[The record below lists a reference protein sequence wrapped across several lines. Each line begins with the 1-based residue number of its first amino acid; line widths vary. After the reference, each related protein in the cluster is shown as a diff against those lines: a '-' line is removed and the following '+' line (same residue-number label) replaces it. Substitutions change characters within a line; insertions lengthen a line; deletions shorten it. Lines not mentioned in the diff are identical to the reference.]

1 MKKIILILGVICAL
15 FSTTLFGTTLFG
27 ANSVLK
33 ELDLDLKSLYN
44 ESTNPKDQNAS
55 KLELKSTKASRAAD
69 ITAALKDK
77 QSSRVAEQK
86 TAKNIEQNASTEQNL
101 AAQITPDERLKS
113 KIRML
118 IMSDFDKS
126 SKAGI
131 VLVKDANTSAS
142 AKASGFKVVFE
153 SSANNASS
161 ASSADLLISK
171 SDLVLVNAG
180 LDTAFAAASLRINN
194 SAGLPTAFKLDFG
207 SDTKKFRKLLDAYRG
222 AVAARSVR
230 IFMLGSGEVKSM
242 DESAP
247 ASLSSHAIGGLIRA
261 KLHFGGL
268 IISADLSKISGYS
281 TEQKVNAFLG
291 AGGDIMYF
299 SDSAEASRAADILL
313 KATQNGSISNARINK
328 SFERVGEVFNIKESK
343 PNLPF

>member
-1 MKKIILILGVICAL
+1 MKKIILILGVVCAL
-15 FSTTLFGTTLFG
+15 FSTTLFG

-44 ESTNPKDQNAS
+44 ESINLKDQNAS
-55 KLELKSTKASRAAD
+55 KLELNSTKASRAAD

-77 QSSRVAEQK
+77 QSSRAAEQK
-86 TAKNIEQNASTEQNL
+86 TAKNIEASAEQNL
-101 AAQITPDERLKS
+101 TAQITPDERLKS

-142 AKASGFKVVFE
+142 AKESGFKVVFE
-153 SSANNASS
+153 SST
-161 ASSADLLISK
+161 SSADLLLSK

-194 SAGLPTAFKLDFG
+194 SAGLPTAFKLDFS
-207 SDTKKFRKLLDAYRG
+207 SDTKKFRRLLDTYRG

-230 IFMLGSGEVKSM
+230 IFMLGSGEIKSM

>member
-1 MKKIILILGVICAL
+1 MKKIILILGVVCAL
-15 FSTTLFGTTLFG
+15 FSTTLFG

-77 QSSRVAEQK
+77 QSSRAAEQK
-86 TAKNIEQNASTEQNL
+86 TAKNIEASAEQNL
-101 AAQITPDERLKS
+101 TAQITPDERLKS

-131 VLVKDANTSAS
+131 VLVNDANTSAS
-142 AKASGFKVVFE
+142 AKASGFKVVLE
-153 SSANNASS
+153 SS
-161 ASSADLLISK
+161 ASSADLLLSK

-207 SDTKKFRKLLDAYRG
+207 SDTKKFRKLLDTYRG

-230 IFMLGSGEVKSM
+230 IFMLGSGDIKSM

-299 SDSAEASRAADILL
+299 SDSAEANRAADILL

>member
-1 MKKIILILGVICAL
+1 MKKIILILGVVCAL
-15 FSTTLFGTTLFG
+15 FSTTLFG

-44 ESTNPKDQNAS
+44 ESANQKDQNAS
-55 KLELKSTKASRAAD
+55 KLELNSTKASRAAD

-77 QSSRVAEQK
+77 QSSRAAEQK
-86 TAKNIEQNASTEQNL
+86 TAKNIEASAEQNL
-101 AAQITPDERLKS
+101 TAQITPDERLKS

-142 AKASGFKVVFE
+142 AKESGFKVVFE
-153 SSANNASS
+153 SSA
-161 ASSADLLISK
+161 SSADLLLSK

-180 LDTAFAAASLRINN
+180 LDTAFAAARLRINN
-194 SAGLPTAFKLDFG
+194 SAGLPTAFKLDFS
-207 SDTKKFRKLLDAYRG
+207 SDTKKFRRLLDTYRG

-230 IFMLGSGEVKSM
+230 IFMLGDGEIKSM

>member
-1 MKKIILILGVICAL
+1 MKKIILILGAVCVL
-15 FSTTLFGTTLFG
+15 FSTTLFG

-44 ESTNPKDQNAS
+44 ESTNPKDQNVS
-55 KLELKSTKASRAAD
+55 KLDLNSTKASRVAD
-69 ITAALKDK
+69 ITAVKKDK
-77 QSSRVAEQK
+77 QSSRAAEQK
-86 TAKNIEQNASTEQNL
+86 TAKNIEASTKQNL
-101 AAQITPDERLKS
+101 AAQITPDERMRS

-153 SSANNASS
+153 SSTNNS
-161 ASSADLLISK
+161 SSADIKPSK
-171 SDLVLVNAG
+171 QWSDLVLVNAG
-180 LDTAFAAASLRINN
+180 FDTAFAAARLHINN

-207 SDTKKFRKLLDAYRG
+207 SDTKKFRKLLDTYRG

-230 IFMLGSGEVKSM
+230 IFMLGSGEIKSM
-242 DESAP
+242 DESTP

-299 SDSAEASRAADILL
+299 SDSAEANRAADILL

-328 SFERVGEVFNIKESK
+328 SFERVGKVFNIKESK

>member
-1 MKKIILILGVICAL
+1 MKKIILILGAVCAL
-15 FSTTLFGTTLFG
+15 FGTTLFGTTLFG

-55 KLELKSTKASRAAD
+55 KLDLNSTKASRAAD
-69 ITAALKDK
+69 ITAVKKDK
-77 QSSRVAEQK
+77 QSSRAAEQK
-86 TAKNIEQNASTEQNL
+86 TAKNIEQNASAEQNL
-101 AAQITPDERLKS
+101 TAQITPDERLRS

-153 SSANNASS
+153 SSA
-161 ASSADLLISK
+161 DIKPSK
-171 SDLVLVNAG
+171 QWSDLVLVNAG
-180 LDTAFAAASLRINN
+180 FDTAFAAASLHINN

-207 SDTKKFRKLLDAYRG
+207 SDTKKFRKLLDVYRG

-230 IFMLGSGEVKSM
+230 IFMLGSGEIKSM

-281 TEQKVNAFLG
+281 TEQKVKAFLG

-313 KATQNGSISNARINK
+313 KATQNGNISNARINK
-328 SFERVGEVFNIKESK
+328 SFERVSKVFNIEKDEST
-343 PNLPF
+343 NTLAF

>member
-1 MKKIILILGVICAL
+1 MKKIILILGVVCAL
-15 FSTTLFGTTLFG
+15 FSTTLFG

-44 ESTNPKDQNAS
+44 ESINLKDQNAS
-55 KLELKSTKASRAAD
+55 KLELNSTKASRVAD
-69 ITAALKDK
+69 ITAA
-77 QSSRVAEQK
+77 
-86 TAKNIEQNASTEQNL
+86 AKHKKNTSAEQNASAEQNL
-101 AAQITPDERLKS
+101 TAQITPDERLKS

-153 SSANNASS
+153 SSA
-161 ASSADLLISK
+161 SSADLLLSK

-194 SAGLPTAFKLDFG
+194 SAGLPTAFKLDFS
-207 SDTKKFRKLLDAYRG
+207 SDTKKFRKLLDTYRG

-230 IFMLGSGEVKSM
+230 IFMLGSGEIKSM

-328 SFERVGEVFNIKESK
+328 SFERMSEVFNIKESK

>member
-15 FSTTLFGTTLFG
+15 FSTTLFG

-44 ESTNPKDQNAS
+44 ESINQKDQNAS

-77 QSSRVAEQK
+77 QSSRAAEQK
-86 TAKNIEQNASTEQNL
+86 TAKNIEASAEQNL
-101 AAQITPDERLKS
+101 TAQITPDERLKS

-131 VLVKDANTSAS
+131 VLVNDANTSAS

-153 SSANNASS
+153 SSA
-161 ASSADLLISK
+161 SSADLLLSK

-180 LDTAFAAASLRINN
+180 LDTAFAAARLRINN
-194 SAGLPTAFKLDFG
+194 SAGLPTAFKLDFS
-207 SDTKKFRKLLDAYRG
+207 SDTKKFRKLLDTYRG

-230 IFMLGSGEVKSM
+230 IFMLGDGEVRSM

-268 IISADLSKISGYS
+268 IISADLSKISRYS

-328 SFERVGEVFNIKESK
+328 SFERVSEVFNIKESK

>member
-1 MKKIILILGVICAL
+1 MKKIILILGVVCAL
-15 FSTTLFGTTLFG
+15 FSTTLFSTTLFG

-44 ESTNPKDQNAS
+44 ESTNQKDQNAS

-77 QSSRVAEQK
+77 QSSSAAEQK
-86 TAKNIEQNASTEQNL
+86 TAKNIEASAEQNL
-101 AAQITPDERLKS
+101 TAQITPDERLKS

-153 SSANNASS
+153 SSA
-161 ASSADLLISK
+161 DIKPSK

-180 LDTAFAAASLRINN
+180 LDTAFAAARLHINN

-207 SDTKKFRKLLDAYRG
+207 SDTKKFRKLLDTYRG

>member
-1 MKKIILILGVICAL
+1 MKKIILILGAVCAL
-15 FSTTLFGTTLFG
+15 FSTTLFSTTLFG

-44 ESTNPKDQNAS
+44 ESTNLKDQNAS

-77 QSSRVAEQK
+77 QSSRAAEQK
-86 TAKNIEQNASTEQNL
+86 TAKNIEASAEQNL
-101 AAQITPDERLKS
+101 TAQITPDERLKS

-131 VLVKDANTSAS
+131 VLVNDANTSVS
-142 AKASGFKVVFE
+142 AKESGFKVVLE
-153 SSANNASS
+153 SS
-161 ASSADLLISK
+161 ASSADLLLSK

-194 SAGLPTAFKLDFG
+194 SAGLPTAFKLDFS
-207 SDTKKFRKLLDAYRG
+207 SDTKKFRRLLDVYRG

-230 IFMLGSGEVKSM
+230 IFMLGSGEIKSM

-328 SFERVGEVFNIKESK
+328 SFERVSEVFNIKESK

>member
-1 MKKIILILGVICAL
+1 MKKIILILGAVCAL
-15 FSTTLFGTTLFG
+15 FSTTLFSTTLFG

-55 KLELKSTKASRAAD
+55 KLDLNSTKASRAAD
-69 ITAALKDK
+69 ITAVKKDK
-77 QSSRVAEQK
+77 QSSRAAEQK
-86 TAKNIEQNASTEQNL
+86 TAKNIEQNASAEQNL
-101 AAQITPDERLKS
+101 AAQITPDERMRS

-131 VLVKDANTSAS
+131 VLVNDANTSAS

-153 SSANNASS
+153 SSA
-161 ASSADLLISK
+161 DIKPSK
-171 SDLVLVNAG
+171 QWGDLVLVNAG
-180 LDTAFAAASLRINN
+180 LDTAFAAASLHINN

-207 SDTKKFRKLLDAYRG
+207 SDTKKFRRLLDAYRG

-230 IFMLGSGEVKSM
+230 IFMLGDGEIKSM
-242 DESAP
+242 DESTP

-281 TEQKVNAFLG
+281 TEQKVKAFLG

-299 SDSAEASRAADILL
+299 SDIAEASRAADILL

-328 SFERVGEVFNIKESK
+328 SFERVGKVFNIKDSK

>member
-1 MKKIILILGVICAL
+1 MKKIILILGVVCAL
-15 FSTTLFGTTLFG
+15 FSTTLFG

-55 KLELKSTKASRAAD
+55 KLELNSTKASRAAD

-77 QSSRVAEQK
+77 QSSRAAEQK
-86 TAKNIEQNASTEQNL
+86 TAKNIEASVEQNIT
-101 AAQITPDERLKS
+101 AQITPDERLKS

-131 VLVKDANTSAS
+131 VLVNDANTSAS

-153 SSANNASS
+153 SSA
-161 ASSADLLISK
+161 SSADLLLSK

-207 SDTKKFRKLLDAYRG
+207 SDTKKFRKLLDTYRG

-230 IFMLGSGEVKSM
+230 IFMLGSGEIKSM

-328 SFERVGEVFNIKESK
+328 SFERVSEVFNIKESK
-343 PNLPF
+343 SNLPF

>member
-1 MKKIILILGVICAL
+1 MKKIILILGAVCAL
-15 FSTTLFGTTLFG
+15 FSTTLFG

-44 ESTNPKDQNAS
+44 ESIKPAEQNAS

-77 QSSRVAEQK
+77 QSSRAAEQK
-86 TAKNIEQNASTEQNL
+86 TAKNIEASAEQNL
-101 AAQITPDERLKS
+101 TAQITPDERLKS

-142 AKASGFKVVFE
+142 AKESGFKVVFE
-153 SSANNASS
+153 SSA
-161 ASSADLLISK
+161 SSADLLLSK

-180 LDTAFAAASLRINN
+180 LDTAFAAASLRMNN

-207 SDTKKFRKLLDAYRG
+207 GDTKKFRRLLDTYRG

-328 SFERVGEVFNIKESK
+328 SFERVSEVFNIKESK

>member
-1 MKKIILILGVICAL
+1 MKKIILILGVVCAL
-15 FSTTLFGTTLFG
+15 FSTTLFG

-44 ESTNPKDQNAS
+44 ESTNLKDQNAS
-55 KLELKSTKASRAAD
+55 KLELNSTKASRTAD

-77 QSSRVAEQK
+77 QSSRAAEQK
-86 TAKNIEQNASTEQNL
+86 TAKNIEASAEQNIT
-101 AAQITPDERLKS
+101 AQITPDERLKS

-142 AKASGFKVVFE
+142 AKESGFKVVFE
-153 SSANNASS
+153 SSA
-161 ASSADLLISK
+161 SSADLLLSK

-207 SDTKKFRKLLDAYRG
+207 SDTKKFRRLLDTYRG

-230 IFMLGSGEVKSM
+230 IFMLGSGEIKSM

-299 SDSAEASRAADILL
+299 SDSAEASMAADILL

-328 SFERVGEVFNIKESK
+328 SFERVGEVFNIKDSA

>member
-1 MKKIILILGVICAL
+1 MKKIILILGVVCAL
-15 FSTTLFGTTLFG
+15 FSTTLFG

-55 KLELKSTKASRAAD
+55 KLELNSTKASRAAD

-77 QSSRVAEQK
+77 QNSRAVEQK
-86 TAKNIEQNASTEQNL
+86 TAKNIEASAEQNIT
-101 AAQITPDERLKS
+101 AQITPDERLKS

-142 AKASGFKVVFE
+142 AKASGFKVVLG
-153 SSANNASS
+153 SS
-161 ASSADLLISK
+161 ASSADLLLSK

-194 SAGLPTAFKLDFG
+194 SAGLPTAFKLDFS
-207 SDTKKFRKLLDAYRG
+207 SDTKKFRKLLDTYRG

-230 IFMLGSGEVKSM
+230 IFMLGSGEIKSM

-281 TEQKVNAFLG
+281 TEQKVKAFLG

-328 SFERVGEVFNIKESK
+328 SFERVGKVFNIKESK

>member
-1 MKKIILILGVICAL
+1 MKKNILILGVICAL
-15 FSTTLFGTTLFG
+15 FNTTLFG

-44 ESTNPKDQNAS
+44 ESTNLKDQNAS
-55 KLELKSTKASRAAD
+55 KLKLKSTKASRAAD

-86 TAKNIEQNASTEQNL
+86 TAKNIEASAEQNL
-101 AAQITPDERLKS
+101 TAQITPDERLKS

-126 SKAGI
+126 SNAGI
-131 VLVKDANTSAS
+131 VLVKDVNTSAS

-153 SSANNASS
+153 SST
-161 ASSADLLISK
+161 SSADLLSSK

-180 LDTAFAAASLRINN
+180 LDTAFAAARLRINN
-194 SAGLPTAFKLDFG
+194 SAGLPTAFKLDFS
-207 SDTKKFRKLLDAYRG
+207 SDTKKFRRLLDTYRG

-230 IFMLGSGEVKSM
+230 IFMLGDGEIKSM

-328 SFERVGEVFNIKESK
+328 SFERVSEVFNIKESK

>member
-15 FSTTLFGTTLFG
+15 FSTTLFSTTLFG

-44 ESTNPKDQNAS
+44 ESTNLKDQNAS
-55 KLELKSTKASRAAD
+55 KLELNSTKASRAAD

-77 QSSRVAEQK
+77 QSSRAAEQK
-86 TAKNIEQNASTEQNL
+86 TAKNIEASAEQNL
-101 AAQITPDERLKS
+101 TAQITPDERLKS

-153 SSANNASS
+153 SSA
-161 ASSADLLISK
+161 SSADLLLSK

-180 LDTAFAAASLRINN
+180 LDTAFAAARLRINN
-194 SAGLPTAFKLDFG
+194 SAGLPTAFKLDFS
-207 SDTKKFRKLLDAYRG
+207 SDTKKFRKLLDTYRG

-230 IFMLGSGEVKSM
+230 IFMLGDGEVKSM

-299 SDSAEASRAADILL
+299 SDSTEASRAADILL

-328 SFERVGEVFNIKESK
+328 SFERVSEVFNIKESK

>member
-15 FSTTLFGTTLFG
+15 FSTTLFG

-44 ESTNPKDQNAS
+44 ESIKPAEQNTL
-55 KLELKSTKASRAAD
+55 KLELNSTKASRAAD

-77 QSSRVAEQK
+77 QSSRAAEQK
-86 TAKNIEQNASTEQNL
+86 TAKNIEASTEQNL
-101 AAQITPDERLKS
+101 TAQITPDERLKS

-131 VLVKDANTSAS
+131 VLVNDANASAS

-153 SSANNASS
+153 SSA
-161 ASSADLLISK
+161 SSADLLLSK

-207 SDTKKFRKLLDAYRG
+207 SDTKKFRKLLDTYRG

-230 IFMLGSGEVKSM
+230 IFMLGSGEIKSM

-281 TEQKVNAFLG
+281 TEQKANAFLG

-328 SFERVGEVFNIKESK
+328 SFERVGKVFNIKESK

>member
-1 MKKIILILGVICAL
+1 MKKIILILGVVCAL
-15 FSTTLFGTTLFG
+15 FSTTLFG

-44 ESTNPKDQNAS
+44 ESTNLKDQNAS

-69 ITAALKDK
+69 ITAVKKDK
-77 QSSRVAEQK
+77 QSSRAAEQK
-86 TAKNIEQNASTEQNL
+86 TAKNIEASAEQNL
-101 AAQITPDERLKS
+101 AAQITPDERLRS

-153 SSANNASS
+153 SSA
-161 ASSADLLISK
+161 DIKPSK

-180 LDTAFAAASLRINN
+180 LDTAFAAASLHINN
-194 SAGLPTAFKLDFG
+194 SAGLPTAFKLDFS
-207 SDTKKFRKLLDAYRG
+207 SDTKKFRKLLDTYRG

-230 IFMLGSGEVKSM
+230 IFMLGSGEIKSM

>member
-1 MKKIILILGVICAL
+1 MKKIILILGVVCAL
-15 FSTTLFGTTLFG
+15 FSTTLFG

-44 ESTNPKDQNAS
+44 ESINLKDQNAS
-55 KLELKSTKASRAAD
+55 KLELNSTKASRAAD
-69 ITAALKDK
+69 ITATLKDK
-77 QSSRVAEQK
+77 QSSRAAEQK
-86 TAKNIEQNASTEQNL
+86 IAKNIEASAEQNL
-101 AAQITPDERLKS
+101 TAQITPDERLKS

-131 VLVKDANTSAS
+131 VLVNDANTSAS

-153 SSANNASS
+153 SSA
-161 ASSADLLISK
+161 SSADLLLSK

-180 LDTAFAAASLRINN
+180 LDTAFAAASLSINN
-194 SAGLPTAFKLDFG
+194 SAGLPTAFKLDFS
-207 SDTKKFRKLLDAYRG
+207 SDTKKFRRLLDTYRG

-328 SFERVGEVFNIKESK
+328 SFERVSEVFNIKESK

>member
-1 MKKIILILGVICAL
+1 MLGKPIDR
-15 FSTTLFGTTLFG
+15 G
-27 ANSVLK
+27 K
-33 ELDLDLKSLYN
+33 KSLYN

-55 KLELKSTKASRAAD
+55 KLELNNTKASRAAD

-86 TAKNIEQNASTEQNL
+86 TAKNIEASAEQNL
-101 AAQITPDERLKS
+101 TAQITPDERLKS

-142 AKASGFKVVFE
+142 AKASGFNVVFE
-153 SSANNASS
+153 SSA
-161 ASSADLLISK
+161 DIKPSK
-171 SDLVLVNAG
+171 QWSDLVLVNAG
-180 LDTAFAAASLRINN
+180 LDTAFAAARLHINN
-194 SAGLPTAFKLDFG
+194 SAGLPTAFKLDFS
-207 SDTKKFRKLLDAYRG
+207 SDTKKFRKLLDTYRG

-230 IFMLGSGEVKSM
+230 IFMLGSGEIKSM

-281 TEQKVNAFLG
+281 TEQKVKAFLG

-328 SFERVGEVFNIKESK
+328 SFERVSKVFNIKESK

>member
-1 MKKIILILGVICAL
+1 MKKIILILGVVCAL
-15 FSTTLFGTTLFG
+15 FGTTLFSTTLFG

-44 ESTNPKDQNAS
+44 ESTNLRDQNAS
-55 KLELKSTKASRAAD
+55 KLELNSTKASRAAD

-77 QSSRVAEQK
+77 QGSRAAEQK
-86 TAKNIEQNASTEQNL
+86 TAKNIEASAEQNL
-101 AAQITPDERLKS
+101 TAQITPDERLKS

-131 VLVKDANTSAS
+131 VLVNDANTSAS

-153 SSANNASS
+153 SSA
-161 ASSADLLISK
+161 SSADLLSSK

-180 LDTAFAAASLRINN
+180 LDTAFAAASLHINN
-194 SAGLPTAFKLDFG
+194 SAGLPTAFKLDFS
-207 SDTKKFRKLLDAYRG
+207 SDTKKFRRLLDTYRG

-230 IFMLGSGEVKSM
+230 IFMLGSGEIKSM

-281 TEQKVNAFLG
+281 TEQKVKAFLG

-328 SFERVGEVFNIKESK
+328 SFERVSEVFNIKESK

>member
-1 MKKIILILGVICAL
+1 MKKIILILGVVCAL
-15 FSTTLFGTTLFG
+15 FSTTLFG

-44 ESTNPKDQNAS
+44 ESTNLKDQNAS
-55 KLELKSTKASRAAD
+55 KLELNSTKASRAAD

-77 QSSRVAEQK
+77 QSSRAAEQK
-86 TAKNIEQNASTEQNL
+86 TAKNIEASAEQNIT
-101 AAQITPDERLKS
+101 AQITPDERLKS

-153 SSANNASS
+153 SSANS
-161 ASSADLLISK
+161 ANNADLLLSK

-180 LDTAFAAASLRINN
+180 LDTAFAAARLHINN
-194 SAGLPTAFKLDFG
+194 SAGLPTAFKLDFS
-207 SDTKKFRKLLDAYRG
+207 SDTKKFRKLLDTYRG

-230 IFMLGSGEVKSM
+230 IFMLGSGEIKSM

>member
-15 FSTTLFGTTLFG
+15 FSTTLFG

-44 ESTNPKDQNAS
+44 ESINLKDQNAS
-55 KLELKSTKASRAAD
+55 KLELNSTKASRAAD
-69 ITAALKDK
+69 ITAVKKDK
-77 QSSRVAEQK
+77 QSSRAAEQK

-101 AAQITPDERLKS
+101 AAQITPDERLRS

-142 AKASGFKVVFE
+142 ATESGFKVVFE
-153 SSANNASS
+153 SSA
-161 ASSADLLISK
+161 SSADLLSSK

-194 SAGLPTAFKLDFG
+194 SAGLPSAFKLDFG
-207 SDTKKFRKLLDAYRG
+207 SDTKKFRKLLDTYRG
-222 AVAARSVR
+222 AVATRSVR
-230 IFMLGSGEVKSM
+230 IFMLGSGEIKSM

-247 ASLSSHAIGGLIRA
+247 ASLSSHAIDGLIRA

>member
-1 MKKIILILGVICAL
+1 MKKIILILGVVCAL
-15 FSTTLFGTTLFG
+15 FSTTLFG

-44 ESTNPKDQNAS
+44 ESTNPKDQNVS
-55 KLELKSTKASRAAD
+55 KLDLNSTKASRAAD
-69 ITAALKDK
+69 ITAVKKDK
-77 QSSRVAEQK
+77 QSSRAAEQK
-86 TAKNIEQNASTEQNL
+86 TAKNIEASAEQNIT
-101 AAQITPDERLKS
+101 AQITPDERLKS

-153 SSANNASS
+153 SSA
-161 ASSADLLISK
+161 DIKPSK
-171 SDLVLVNAG
+171 QWSDLVLVNAG
-180 LDTAFAAASLRINN
+180 LDTAFAAASLHINN

-207 SDTKKFRKLLDAYRG
+207 SDTKKFRKLLDTYRG

-230 IFMLGSGEVKSM
+230 IFMLGSGEIKSM

-328 SFERVGEVFNIKESK
+328 SFERVSKVFNIKESK

>member
-1 MKKIILILGVICAL
+1 MKKIILILGVVCAL
-15 FSTTLFGTTLFG
+15 FSTTLFSTTLFG
-27 ANSVLK
+27 ANNVLK

-44 ESTNPKDQNAS
+44 ESINLKDQNAS
-55 KLELKSTKASRAAD
+55 KLELNSTKASRAAD

-77 QSSRVAEQK
+77 QSSRAAEQK
-86 TAKNIEQNASTEQNL
+86 TAKNIEASAEQNL
-101 AAQITPDERLKS
+101 TAQITPDERMRS

-131 VLVKDANTSAS
+131 VLVNDANTSAS
-142 AKASGFKVVFE
+142 AKESGFKVVFE
-153 SSANNASS
+153 SST
-161 ASSADLLISK
+161 SSADLLLSK

-180 LDTAFAAASLRINN
+180 LDTAFAAARLRINN
-194 SAGLPTAFKLDFG
+194 SAGLPTAFKLDFS
-207 SDTKKFRKLLDAYRG
+207 SDTKKFRKLLDTYRG

-230 IFMLGSGEVKSM
+230 IFMLGSGEIKSM

-328 SFERVGEVFNIKESK
+328 SFERVGEVFDIKESK

>member
-1 MKKIILILGVICAL
+1 MKKIILILGVVCAL
-15 FSTTLFGTTLFG
+15 FSTTLFG

-55 KLELKSTKASRAAD
+55 KLELNSTKASRAAD
-69 ITAALKDK
+69 ITAVKKDK
-77 QSSRVAEQK
+77 QSSRAAEQK
-86 TAKNIEQNASTEQNL
+86 TAKNIEASAEQNL
-101 AAQITPDERLKS
+101 TAQITPDERLKS

-153 SSANNASS
+153 SNA
-161 ASSADLLISK
+161 DIKPSK

-194 SAGLPTAFKLDFG
+194 SAGLPTAFKLDFS
-207 SDTKKFRKLLDAYRG
+207 SDTKKFRRLLDTYRG

-299 SDSAEASRAADILL
+299 SDSVEASRAVDILL

-328 SFERVGEVFNIKESK
+328 SFERVSEVFNIKESK

>member
-1 MKKIILILGVICAL
+1 MKKIILILGVVCAL
-15 FSTTLFGTTLFG
+15 FSTTLFG

-44 ESTNPKDQNAS
+44 ESANQKDQNAS
-55 KLELKSTKASRAAD
+55 KLELNSTKASRAAD

-77 QSSRVAEQK
+77 QSSRAAEQK
-86 TAKNIEQNASTEQNL
+86 TAKNIEASAEQNL
-101 AAQITPDERLKS
+101 TAQIMPGERLKS

-131 VLVKDANTSAS
+131 VLVNDANTSAS

-153 SSANNASS
+153 SSA
-161 ASSADLLISK
+161 SSADLLLSK

-194 SAGLPTAFKLDFG
+194 SAGLPTAFKLDFS
-207 SDTKKFRKLLDAYRG
+207 SDTKKFRKLLDTYRG

-230 IFMLGSGEVKSM
+230 IFMLGSGEIKSM

-281 TEQKVNAFLG
+281 TEQKVKAFLG

-299 SDSAEASRAADILL
+299 SDIAEASRAADILL

>member
-1 MKKIILILGVICAL
+1 MKKIILILGVVCAL
-15 FSTTLFGTTLFG
+15 FSTTLFG

-44 ESTNPKDQNAS
+44 ESTNLKDQNAS
-55 KLELKSTKASRAAD
+55 KLELNSTKASRAAD

-77 QSSRVAEQK
+77 QSSRAAEQK
-86 TAKNIEQNASTEQNL
+86 TAKNIEASAEQNL
-101 AAQITPDERLKS
+101 TAQITPDERLKS

-118 IMSDFDKS
+118 IMSDFDKN

-142 AKASGFKVVFE
+142 AKESGFKVVFE
-153 SSANNASS
+153 SSA
-161 ASSADLLISK
+161 SSADLLSSK

-194 SAGLPTAFKLDFG
+194 SAGLPSAFKLDFG
-207 SDTKKFRKLLDAYRG
+207 GDTKKFRKLLDTYRG

-230 IFMLGSGEVKSM
+230 IFMLGSGEIRSM
-242 DESAP
+242 DESVP

>member
-15 FSTTLFGTTLFG
+15 FSTTLFG

-44 ESTNPKDQNAS
+44 ESTNLKDQNAS
-55 KLELKSTKASRAAD
+55 KLELNSTKASRAAD

-77 QSSRVAEQK
+77 QSSRAAEQK
-86 TAKNIEQNASTEQNL
+86 TAKNIEASAEQNL
-101 AAQITPDERLKS
+101 TAQITPDERLKS

-153 SSANNASS
+153 SSA
-161 ASSADLLISK
+161 SSADLLSSK

-194 SAGLPTAFKLDFG
+194 SAGLPTAFKLDFS
-207 SDTKKFRKLLDAYRG
+207 SDTKKFRKLLDTYRG

-230 IFMLGSGEVKSM
+230 IFMLGSGEIKSM

>member
-1 MKKIILILGVICAL
+1 MKKIILILGVVCAL
-15 FSTTLFGTTLFG
+15 FSTTLFG

-55 KLELKSTKASRAAD
+55 KLELNSTKASRTAD
-69 ITAALKDK
+69 ITAVKKYK
-77 QSSRVAEQK
+77 QSSRAAEQE
-86 TAKNIEQNASTEQNL
+86 TAKNIEQNASTKQNL
-101 AAQITPDERLKS
+101 AAQITPDERMRS

-153 SSANNASS
+153 SNA
-161 ASSADLLISK
+161 DIKPSK
-171 SDLVLVNAG
+171 QWSDLVLVNAG
-180 LDTAFAAASLRINN
+180 LDTAFAAARLHINN
-194 SAGLPTAFKLDFG
+194 SAGLPTAFKLDFS
-207 SDTKKFRKLLDAYRG
+207 SDTKKFRKLLDTYRG

-230 IFMLGSGEVKSM
+230 IFMLGSGEIKSM

-281 TEQKVNAFLG
+281 TEQKVKAFLG

-328 SFERVGEVFNIKESK
+328 SFERVGKVFNIKESK
-343 PNLPF
+343 PNLSF

>member
-1 MKKIILILGVICAL
+1 MKKIILILGVVCAL
-15 FSTTLFGTTLFG
+15 FSTTLFS

-55 KLELKSTKASRAAD
+55 KLELNSTKASRAAD

-77 QSSRVAEQK
+77 QSSMAAEQK
-86 TAKNIEQNASTEQNL
+86 IAKNIEASAEQNL
-101 AAQITPDERLKS
+101 TAQITPDERLKS

-142 AKASGFKVVFE
+142 AKESGFKVVLE
-153 SSANNASS
+153 SS
-161 ASSADLLISK
+161 ASSADLLLSK

-180 LDTAFAAASLRINN
+180 LDTAFAAASLSINN
-194 SAGLPTAFKLDFG
+194 SVGLPTAFKLDFG
-207 SDTKKFRKLLDAYRG
+207 SDTKKFRRLLDTYRG

-230 IFMLGSGEVKSM
+230 IFMLGSGEIKSM

-299 SDSAEASRAADILL
+299 SDSTEASRAADILL

-343 PNLPF
+343 PNLSF

>member
-1 MKKIILILGVICAL
+1 
-15 FSTTLFGTTLFG
+15 
-27 ANSVLK
+27 
-33 ELDLDLKSLYN
+33 
-44 ESTNPKDQNAS
+44 
-55 KLELKSTKASRAAD
+55 
-69 ITAALKDK
+69 
-77 QSSRVAEQK
+77 
-86 TAKNIEQNASTEQNL
+86 
-101 AAQITPDERLKS
+101 
-113 KIRML
+113 
-118 IMSDFDKS
+118 MSDFDKS

-131 VLVKDANTSAS
+131 VLVNDANTSAS
-142 AKASGFKVVFE
+142 AKASGFKVVLE
-153 SSANNASS
+153 SS
-161 ASSADLLISK
+161 ASSADLLLSK

-180 LDTAFAAASLRINN
+180 LDTAFAAARLRINN

-207 SDTKKFRKLLDAYRG
+207 SDTKKFRKLLDTYRG

-230 IFMLGSGEVKSM
+230 IFMLGDGEIKSM

-281 TEQKVNAFLG
+281 TEQKVKAFLG

-299 SDSAEASRAADILL
+299 SDSAEANRAADILL

-328 SFERVGEVFNIKESK
+328 SFERVSEVFNIKESK

>member
-1 MKKIILILGVICAL
+1 MKKNILILGVVCAL
-15 FSTTLFGTTLFG
+15 FSTTLFG

-44 ESTNPKDQNAS
+44 EITNLKDQNAS
-55 KLELKSTKASRAAD
+55 KLELNSTKASRAAD

-77 QSSRVAEQK
+77 QSSRAAEQK
-86 TAKNIEQNASTEQNL
+86 TAKNIEASAEQNIT
-101 AAQITPDERLKS
+101 AQITPDERLKS

-142 AKASGFKVVFE
+142 AKESGFKVVFE
-153 SSANNASS
+153 SSA
-161 ASSADLLISK
+161 SSADLLLSK

-194 SAGLPTAFKLDFG
+194 SAGLPTAFKLDFS
-207 SDTKKFRKLLDAYRG
+207 SDTKKFRKLLDTHRG

-230 IFMLGSGEVKSM
+230 IFMLGSGEIKSM
-242 DESAP
+242 DESTP

-281 TEQKVNAFLG
+281 TEQKVKAFLG

-328 SFERVGEVFNIKESK
+328 SFERVGKVFNIKESK

>member
-1 MKKIILILGVICAL
+1 MKKIILILGVICAF
-15 FSTTLFGTTLFG
+15 FSTTLFG

-44 ESTNPKDQNAS
+44 ESTNLKDQNAS
-55 KLELKSTKASRAAD
+55 KLELNSTKASRAAD

-77 QSSRVAEQK
+77 QSSRAAEQK
-86 TAKNIEQNASTEQNL
+86 IAKNIEASAEQNL
-101 AAQITPDERLKS
+101 TAQITPDERLKS

-131 VLVKDANTSAS
+131 VLVKDVNTSAS

-153 SSANNASS
+153 SSASS
-161 ASSADLLISK
+161 ANTADLLATN

-207 SDTKKFRKLLDAYRG
+207 SDTKKFRRLLDAYRG

-230 IFMLGSGEVKSM
+230 IFMLGSGEIKSM

-328 SFERVGEVFNIKESK
+328 SFERVSEVFNIKESK

>member
-1 MKKIILILGVICAL
+1 MKKIILILGAVCAL
-15 FSTTLFGTTLFG
+15 FSTTLFG

-55 KLELKSTKASRAAD
+55 KLELNSTKASRAAD
-69 ITAALKDK
+69 ITAVKKDK
-77 QSSRVAEQK
+77 QSSRAAEQK
-86 TAKNIEQNASTEQNL
+86 TAKNIEQNASTKQNL
-101 AAQITPDERLKS
+101 AAQITPDERMRS
-113 KIRML
+113 KICML

-153 SSANNASS
+153 SSA
-161 ASSADLLISK
+161 DIKPSK
-171 SDLVLVNAG
+171 QWSDLVLVNAG
-180 LDTAFAAASLRINN
+180 LDTAFAAASLHINN
-194 SAGLPTAFKLDFG
+194 SAGLPTAFKLDFS
-207 SDTKKFRKLLDAYRG
+207 SDTKKFRKLLDVYRG

-230 IFMLGSGEVKSM
+230 IFMLGDGEIKSM

-281 TEQKVNAFLG
+281 TEQKVKAFLG

-299 SDSAEASRAADILL
+299 SDSAEANRAADILL

-328 SFERVGEVFNIKESK
+328 SFERVGKVFNIKESN
-343 PNLPF
+343 PNLSF

>member
-1 MKKIILILGVICAL
+1 MKKIILILGVVYAL
-15 FSTTLFGTTLFG
+15 FSTTLFG

-44 ESTNPKDQNAS
+44 ESTNLKDQNAS
-55 KLELKSTKASRAAD
+55 KLELNSTKASRAAD
-69 ITAALKDK
+69 ITAAFKDK
-77 QSSRVAEQK
+77 QSSRAAEQK
-86 TAKNIEQNASTEQNL
+86 TAKNIEQNASAEQNL
-101 AAQITPDERLKS
+101 TAQITPDERLKS

-131 VLVKDANTSAS
+131 VLVNDANASAS

-153 SSANNASS
+153 SSA
-161 ASSADLLISK
+161 SSADLLLSK

-194 SAGLPTAFKLDFG
+194 SAGLPTAFKLDFS
-207 SDTKKFRKLLDAYRG
+207 SDTKKFRRLLDAYRG

-242 DESAP
+242 DESAQ

-299 SDSAEASRAADILL
+299 SDSVEASRAVDILL

-328 SFERVGEVFNIKESK
+328 SFERVSEVFNIKESK

>member
-1 MKKIILILGVICAL
+1 MKKIILILSVFCAL
-15 FSTTLFGTTLFG
+15 FSTTLFG

-33 ELDLDLKSLYN
+33 DLDLDLRSLYN
-44 ESTNPKDQNAS
+44 VGENSLEQNAS
-55 KLELKSTKASRAAD
+55 KLDINNTNKVTD
-69 ITAALKDK
+69 ITAAKK
-77 QSSRVAEQK
+77 SRQNKA
-86 TAKNIEQNASTEQNL
+86 EQNASAEQN
-101 AAQITPDERLKS
+101 ATVQITPDERLRS

-131 VLVKDANTSAS
+131 VLLNDANTSAS
-142 AKASGFKVVFE
+142 AKASGFKVVVQ
-153 SSANNASS
+153 SSPSNA
-161 ASSADLLISK
+161 DIKLLPSK
-171 SDLVLVNAG
+171 QWSDLVVVDAG
-180 LDTAFAAASLRINN
+180 LDTAFAARSLRQNQA
-194 SAGLPTAFKLDFG
+194 AGLATAFKLDFG
-207 SDTKKFRKLLDAYRG
+207 GDTKKFRKLLDVYRG

-230 IFMLGSGEVKSM
+230 VFMLGDGEVRSM

-281 TEQKVNAFLG
+281 TEQKVSAFLG

-299 SDSAEASRAADILL
+299 SDSAEAAKAIDILL
-313 KATQNGSISNARINK
+313 KATQNGNISNARINK
-328 SFERVGEVFNIKESK
+328 SFERVGEVFSIEESK
-343 PNLPF
+343 PEPTLPF

>member
-1 MKKIILILGVICAL
+1 MKKIILILGVVCAL
-15 FSTTLFGTTLFG
+15 FSTTLFG

-44 ESTNPKDQNAS
+44 EITNLKDQNAS

-77 QSSRVAEQK
+77 QSSRAAEQK
-86 TAKNIEQNASTEQNL
+86 TAKNIEASAEQNL
-101 AAQITPDERLKS
+101 TAQIMPDERLKS

-153 SSANNASS
+153 SSTN
-161 ASSADLLISK
+161 SADLLSSN

-194 SAGLPTAFKLDFG
+194 SAGLPTAFKLDFS
-207 SDTKKFRKLLDAYRG
+207 SDTKKCRRLLDTYRG

-230 IFMLGSGEVKSM
+230 IFMLGDGEVKSM

-268 IISADLSKISGYS
+268 IISADLSKSSGYS

-299 SDSAEASRAADILL
+299 SDSAEASRAVDILL

-328 SFERVGEVFNIKESK
+328 SFERVGKVFNIKESK

>member
-1 MKKIILILGVICAL
+1 MKKIILILGAVCAL

-44 ESTNPKDQNAS
+44 ESTNLKDQNAS
-55 KLELKSTKASRAAD
+55 KLELNSTKASRAAD
-69 ITAALKDK
+69 ITAVKKDK
-77 QSSRVAEQK
+77 QSSRAAEQK

-101 AAQITPDERLKS
+101 AAQITPDERLRS

-153 SSANNASS
+153 SSA
-161 ASSADLLISK
+161 DIKPSK
-171 SDLVLVNAG
+171 QWSDLVLVNAG
-180 LDTAFAAASLRINN
+180 LDTAFAAASLHINN
-194 SAGLPTAFKLDFG
+194 SAGLPTAFKLDFS
-207 SDTKKFRKLLDAYRG
+207 SDTKKFRKLLDIYRG

-230 IFMLGSGEVKSM
+230 IFMLGSGEIKSM
-242 DESAP
+242 DESTP

-328 SFERVGEVFNIKESK
+328 SFERVSKVFNIKESK

>member
-1 MKKIILILGVICAL
+1 MKKIILILGVVCAL
-15 FSTTLFGTTLFG
+15 FSTTLFG

-44 ESTNPKDQNAS
+44 ESTNLKDQNAS
-55 KLELKSTKASRAAD
+55 KLELNSTKASRAAD

-77 QSSRVAEQK
+77 QSSRAAEQK
-86 TAKNIEQNASTEQNL
+86 TAKNIEASAEQNIT
-101 AAQITPDERLKS
+101 AQITPDERLKS

-153 SSANNASS
+153 SSA
-161 ASSADLLISK
+161 SSADLLLSK

-207 SDTKKFRKLLDAYRG
+207 SDTKKFRRLLDTYRG

-230 IFMLGSGEVKSM
+230 IFMLGSGEIKSM

-247 ASLSSHAIGGLIRA
+247 ASLSNHAIGGLIRA

-328 SFERVGEVFNIKESK
+328 SFERVSKVFNIKESK